1 MLATSP
7 LIEVREATAPVG
19 DTNRGSQL
27 LLSIMLKYSDLVIVI
42 LQLNLLA
49 CCLSSCV
56 DNLDRC

>member
-27 LLSIMLKYSDLVIVI
+27 LLSIMLKYSDLVIVYCAQKSGHKI
-42 LQLNLLA
+42 A
-49 CCLSSCV
+49 GF
-56 DNLDRC
+56 